1 MRNEAGLMELEY
13 KDIRLVKIGPDF
25 CLDTLYANEAYDKPF
40 LIESI
45 YGEMY
50 TVRLAWFQGR
60 GNNYR
65 FVLGDSCDEMGAY
78 VSPSSVAYIE
88 VR

>member
-1 MRNEAGLMELEY
+1 MELEY

-25 CLDTLYANEAYDKPF
+25 CLDTLYANEAYDEPF
-40 LIESI
+40 VIETK
-45 YGEMY
+45 YGVLH
-50 TVRLAWFQGR
+50 TVELAWFQGR

-65 FVLGDSCDEMGAY
+65 FVIGDKFDDNAMY
-78 VSPSSVAYIE
+78 VSPDAVAYIE

>member
-1 MRNEAGLMELEY
+1 MKLHKLNLIGVDIAEDGIDLMELEY

-50 TVRLAWFQGR
+50 TVRLAWFQG
-60 GNNYR
+60 
-65 FVLGDSCDEMGAY
+65 AW
-78 VSPSSVAYIE
+78 
-88 VR
+88 

>member
-1 MRNEAGLMELEY
+1 MELEY

-25 CLDTLYANEAYDKPF
+25 CLDTLYANELYDKPF

-50 TVRLAWFQGR
+50 TVQLAWFQGR
-60 GNNYR
+60 SNNYR
-65 FVLGDSCDEMGAY
+65 FVLGDPCDEMGAY

>member
-1 MRNEAGLMELEY
+1 MWNEAGLMELEY
-13 KDIRLVKIGPDF
+13 KDIRLVKIGSDF

-50 TVRLAWFQGR
+50 TVQLAWFQGR

-65 FVLGDSCDEMGAY
+65 FVLGDPCDEMGAY

>member
-1 MRNEAGLMELEY
+1 
-13 KDIRLVKIGPDF
+13 
-25 CLDTLYANEAYDKPF
+25 
-40 LIESI
+40 
-45 YGEMY
+45 MY

-65 FVLGDSCDEMGAY
+65 FVLGDPCDEMGAY